1 MKIKT
6 VQKTYAEGYGVA
18 PTEAEKTVAPVVF
31 LATAGVAA
39 GAAGAAEIQ
48 IFLQR

>member
-6 VQKTYAEGYGVA
+6 IQKTYAEVMA
-18 PTEAEKTVAPVVF
+18 LPRPKRKKTVAPVVF